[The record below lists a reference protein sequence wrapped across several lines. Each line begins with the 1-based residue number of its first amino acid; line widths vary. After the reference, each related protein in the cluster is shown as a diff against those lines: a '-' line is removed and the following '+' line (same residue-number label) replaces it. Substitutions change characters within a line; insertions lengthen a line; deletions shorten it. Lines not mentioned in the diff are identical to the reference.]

1 MQKKK
6 FRVTGTLNRDDPKN
20 LVEEDE
26 IEELEE
32 IEEMGVGRWQIQEVK
47 EALRKTKP
55 GKAVGVDEVGSDL
68 LRADMEYTTSI
79 GFGKLKGGR
88 RCGRRD

>member
-1 MQKKK
+1 M
-6 FRVTGTLNRDDPKN
+6 
-20 LVEEDE
+20 EEDE

-32 IEEMGVGRWQIQEVK
+32 IEEMGVGGWQIQEVK

-68 LRADMEYTTSI
+68 LRAEYTTSI

>member
-1 MQKKK
+1 M
-6 FRVTGTLNRDDPKN
+6 
-20 LVEEDE
+20 EEDE

-88 RCGRRD
+88 RCGRRDLMSRYSREVICVITTFGEE